1 MKSVYSGVLLGAV
14 EINNSKS
21 HKKAIRLLN
30 TMIKETANE
39 EAVGLRRI

>member
-14 EINNSKS
+14 ENNSKS

-39 EAVGLRRI
+39 EAAGLRRI